1 MRAKFIMWRNG
12 LQFWSSRR
20 WKTLSIAG
28 TVVILLV
35 GASLLVSRPA
45 HRSSGAVSHGVFSSA
60 STSAASSPSM
70 ATGSASATGP
80 ATSQTATNSPAHS
93 SAAALS
99 QAGSGLPTQR
109 LVIETAGLDLTV
121 SSVATTANQISDI
134 TVGDGGFVQT
144 MQQSTDSQGQDFES
158 MTIRIPQTQF
168 QAALKQV
175 KSLGK
180 VNILSQTGQ
189 DVTSQHDNLQQQIAE
204 LQSEA
209 QAYTRLFDRATTMA
223 DMLQIQQSLTQVNS
237 QLSNLNNQL
246 HQLNRT
252 VQLATLNI
260 TLHQAAI
267 AAPEK
272 TAPTPFFAPLA
283 ASIHLMERIGI
294 GLVKVVSWLLPWA
307 LIAGLL
313 YGGVRLWRKGS
324 SHHPGGK

>member
-1 MRAKFIMWRNG
+1 
-12 LQFWSSRR
+12 
-20 WKTLSIAG
+20 
-28 TVVILLV
+28 
-35 GASLLVSRPA
+35 
-45 HRSSGAVSHGVFSSA
+45 
-60 STSAASSPSM
+60 M

-80 ATSQTATNSPAHS
+80 ATSQTESAASQTAATSGPTRGS
-93 SAAALS
+93 SAASS
-99 QAGSGLPTQR
+99 QAGIVLPTQR
-109 LVIETAGLDLTV
+109 LVIETAGMDLTV

-158 MTIRIPQTQF
+158 MTVRIPQTEF

-180 VNILSQTGQ
+180 VNIFSQTGQ
-189 DVTSQHDNLQQQIAE
+189 DVTSQHNNLQQQIAE
-204 LQSEA
+204 RQSEA
-209 QAYTRLFDRATTMA
+209 QAYTRLFDRATTMP

-252 VQLATLNI
+252 VRLAKLNI
-260 TLHQAAI
+260 TLHQSAI
-267 AAPEK
+267 AAPTK
-272 TAPTPFFAPLA
+272 TAPTPFFTPLA
-283 ASIHLMERIGI
+283 ASIRLMERIGMW
-294 GLVKVVSWLLPWA
+294 LVKVVFWLLPWA

-313 YGGVRLWRKGS
+313 YGAVRLWRRGR